1 MSTKKYEELEQLYE
15 NLKREN
21 ENLTKQ
27 LNMNEDLN
35 DKLAKMMDENSKLKL
50 EVYILKLWDFNHY
63 IIFMCSF
70 WFYNDK
76 FETQIKKIKEEHVKE
91 IKIKDEKLELLK
103 KQISNAFKDNS
114 W

>member
-50 EVYILKLWDFNHY
+50 EVYILKL
-63 IIFMCSF
+63 
-70 WFYNDK
+70 
-76 FETQIKKIKEEHVKE
+76 
-91 IKIKDEKLELLK
+91 
-103 KQISNAFKDNS
+103 
-114 W
+114 